1 MLVYTP
7 CHSVSER
14 TRLQQLLR
22 PVVETILV
30 KCADANRYSLESVSD
45 WGLFLIHSGEMSSW
59 MVICPEVNNQKIC
72 CTSNHISGSGL
83 KLTSYR
89 HLVVRRCNKHRWM
102 IHFNVCWSAEFLFIF
117 FSMKSK
123 CILFAPPHLPSLIV
137 NYLGV
142 HDILKLIMLWA
153 FFTLFWNIIFVQKM
167 HSPYISSEKCLT
179 LLLTLNALV
188 EWVSWVCIFCACSR
202 TSQLSVSTLL
212 ELCKGQ
218 MGELAVGREILKA
231 GTNHSCN
238 SVPHSTL
245 FILAILNSA

>member
-45 WGLFLIHSGEMSSW
+45 WGLFLIHSGDMSSL

-102 IHFNVCWSAEFLFIF
+102 IHFNVCWSAEFILFF

-123 CILFAPPHLPSLIV
+123 CILFAPPHLPGLIV
-137 NYLGV
+137 NDLGV
-142 HDILKLIMLWA
+142 HDILKLIMVVFIIFLCCGP
-153 FFTLFWNIIFVQKM
+153 FTLFWNIIFVQKM

-179 LLLTLNALV
+179 LLLTSNALV
-188 EWVSWVCIFCACSR
+188 EWVSWVYF
-202 TSQLSVSTLL
+202 
-212 ELCKGQ
+212 LC
-218 MGELAVGREILKA
+218 L
-231 GTNHSCN
+231 
-238 SVPHSTL
+238 
-245 FILAILNSA
+245 